1 MRGPFSYV
9 YVVYALFREDT
20 RVKERTIRHAITHLL
35 NKALPQRCQIRNLKE
50 IVQQYIVHYPEIRV
64 FIDAVFAPLGVE
76 ASAHIE
82 ALMGHQHMLF
92 MFLKRFVVARVDE
105 CPPLMLHL
113 QSRCNW
119 FSFSESVKMICHRVT
134 QTFQENLSNGVEPL
148 EHIETIIIYM
158 SRMQVRNIMSPCFM
172 DAIGALLHYF
182 AEDVVPVELDA
193 RPLMRDPMLALSTRI
208 LENYGMST
216 WGAHHVRASLRVYLK
231 DSNKN
236 ALLERVATLGEHDMK
251 VLRAAMKHIQSY
263 RVVSAIPTP
272 TRSDIRLYICD
283 VCHDTKNTLTTF
295 TSLRDIM
302 YDAANDALFCVKK
315 RNMECRSRPLRIIP
329 MDSTYVV
336 IGSKIYGICALCAVL
351 YCTVASRYTN
361 DRRLCSTCRSLGPL
375 V

>member
-9 YVVYALFREDT
+9 YIVYALFREDT

-64 FIDAVFAPLGVE
+64 FIDAVFAPLGAD
-76 ASAHIE
+76 ASAHVD
-82 ALMGHQHMLF
+82 AMLQHQHMLF

-119 FSFSESVKMICHRVT
+119 FSFSESVKMICHRVA
-134 QTFQENLSNGVEPL
+134 QTFRENLSNGVDPL
-148 EHIETIIIYM
+148 GHIESIIVYM

-172 DAIGALLHYF
+172 DAISALLHWS
-182 AEDVVPVELDA
+182 AEDVVPVTLDA
-193 RPLMRDPMLALSTRI
+193 RPLTRNPMSILSSRI
-208 LENYGMST
+208 LENYGLST
-216 WGAHHVRASLRVYLK
+216 WGAHHVRASLRAYLK

-236 ALLERVATLGEHDMK
+236 ALLERIATLGEHDTG
-251 VLRAAMKHIQSY
+251 VLRASVQLIQSY

-302 YDAANDALFCVKK
+302 YDATLDTLYCVKK
-315 RNMECRSRPLRIIP
+315 RNAECRSRPLRIIP
-329 MDSTYVV
+329 MDCTYVV
-336 IGSKIYGICALCAVL
+336 IGSKLYGICDLCAVL
-351 YCTVASRYTN
+351 YCTVPSRYVN
-361 DRRLCSTCRSLGPL
+361 DRRLCSACQSPPL
-375 V
+375 